1 MKKRFVPVLLAMMV
15 VGTGCSTIRAAMARD
30 KYMKSAVMDHTYQRP
45 CGDVWA
51 AARTLLFAR
60 DFQVKSADGAAGLTL
75 ETEWKREGKGKDAR
89 SARYLFQG
97 TAPTPETCR
106 VQATA
111 AVKALTG
118 ETEMERDW
126 QMEWDLIK
134 QVDTAEAQRI
144 ESEARAAGDAA
155 AKSKG

>member
-1 MKKRFVPVLLAMMV
+1 MKNCFVTLALTLLAMS
-15 VGTGCSTIRAAMARD
+15 TGCATIRGAMARD
-30 KYMKSAVMDHTYQRP
+30 KHLKSAVMDHTYQRP

-75 ETEWKREGKGKDAR
+75 ETEWKTEGKGKDLR
-89 SARYLFQG
+89 SSRYLFQG

-106 VQATA
+106 VQATT
-111 AVKALTG
+111 AVKEPKG
-118 ETEMERDW
+118 DTEMERDW
-126 QMEWDLIK
+126 KMEWDLIK
-134 QVDTAEAQRI
+134 QVDTASAQRI
-144 ESEARAAGDAA
+144 ETEADAAGEA